1 MVNKKLMML
10 VAASLVLAV
19 LAHGFFLQAWTEGRY
34 MVGHNDGLQQMVTF
48 KKLLY
53 HQYTSGNFF
62 YNYGFGLGGGTY
74 SQLSFY
80 FSTSIVFLLSTGVT
94 FLLEWLGVVSAVDI
108 VYWAESAVFISI
120 LRLAAILVLTTL
132 VFRYMKIPWLPAFLG
147 SAVYGLSVI
156 YFRHATYWEFFA
168 DAMLWLPFLVLGVEK
183 IIREGRAGWFI
194 FAVAVT
200 MIDNFYFA
208 YINLI
213 FIGVYF
219 LFRLFHRLDQQ
230 EVSVVEQVRLFVTA
244 GLIGAG
250 ISAVSFVPAVYS
262 FLNNYRPDYRFPV
275 GIVDFS
281 DNILFT
287 SRIIVL
293 PAIFLLLLCLI
304 PLYKRPHFRLFA
316 SLSVLFVLLHFSPL
330 AASAFNGFSAPQY
343 RWEYLLSFTVGGV
356 VAVGLQYL
364 GEVSKTSIMIASLL
378 VISLYLSVL
387 VIDQHLSFFSLP
399 GLTVLIF
406 MVVIVLMTACVVWI
420 GKRSCFYMLYGAS
433 LVFLLVFSNAI
444 QYVISEMTGVRSVS
458 QEFLHSEKYNGKEQR
473 ELLAEIYER
482 DSNPFYRIDWRVGY
496 WNNTPI
502 VQNFNGMSVYSSI
515 LNKELLFFYL
525 YDLQVDMGRESV
537 SRYSTLGSRAN
548 LYSLLQGKYMM
559 RKKEDTAK
567 VPYGFEKVAATE
579 NYVMYE
585 NTNLLP
591 FVRTTD
597 TVFSKEALREANVLE
612 KEHAMLEGVVVEDGS
627 FSEKP
632 TEAPNLIDNTSM
644 KTTGAEYEHGYLKVK
659 DKEGGI
665 DMIVEDFDGEAG
677 DYYLRFHLESLAERQ
692 GFAVKVNGY
701 RTTRKHNQSIYK
713 TYIDDLVIRVPKSEK
728 ISIRVPEGEYLL
740 KEFALYEEDYTVL
753 DKAKRHADDGAQVK
767 WEGNN
772 LVIQYDNPG
781 GEKWMV
787 LPIPYERGWQVKVN
801 GEEQKMEKVNYA
813 FLGFPIEPG
822 NNKIQLMYLPPFFKA
837 SMAVTF
843 VSTLLALLLV
853 RRKANNKHHL
863 INYVRIYH

>member
-1 MVNKKLMML
+1 MRNKKFMLL

-19 LAHGFFLQAWTEGRY
+19 LAHVFFLQEWTEGRY

-62 YNYGFGLGGGTY
+62 YNYGFGLGGDTY

-80 FSTSIVFLLSTGVT
+80 FSTSIVFLLSAGVT
-94 FLLEWLGVVSAVDI
+94 FLLEWLGIISAVDI
-108 VYWAESAVFISI
+108 VYWAKAAVFISI
-120 LRLAAILVLTTL
+120 LRLTAILVLTTL
-132 VFRYMKIPWLPAFLG
+132 VFRYMKIPWLPGFLG

-168 DAMLWLPFLVLGVEK
+168 DAMLWLPLLVLGVEK
-183 IIREGRAGWFI
+183 IIREGRSGWFI
-194 FAVAVT
+194 FAVAIT
-200 MIDNFYFA
+200 MFDNFYFA

-219 LFRLFHRLDQQ
+219 LFRLFQRLEDR
-230 EVSVVEQVRLFVTA
+230 EVSLVRKVSLFITA

-262 FLNNYRPDYRFPV
+262 FLNNYRPDYRFPIEV
-275 GIVDFS
+275 IDVT
-281 DNILFT
+281 DNVLFT
-287 SRIIVL
+287 SRVIIL
-293 PAIFLLLLCLI
+293 PSIFILCLLLI
-304 PLYKRPHFRLFA
+304 PLYKQAKFRLFTW
-316 SLSVLFVLLHFSPL
+316 LSILFVLLHFSPL

-343 RWEYLLSFTVGGV
+343 RWEYLLSFTAGGV

-364 GEVSKTSIMIASLL
+364 GNVSKTSIMIAILL

-387 VIDQHLSFFSLP
+387 VIDQDLSFFSLP

-406 MVVIVLMTACVVWI
+406 MLVIVLMAACVVWI
-420 GKRSCFYMLYGAS
+420 GKRSCFYVLYGAS
-433 LVFLLVFSNAI
+433 LIFLLVFSNAI

-458 QEFLHSEKYNGKEQR
+458 QDFLHSEKYNGKEQR
-473 ELLAEIYER
+473 ELLAEIKEQ
-482 DSNPFYRIDWRVGY
+482 DSDPFYRIDWRVGY
-496 WNNTPI
+496 LNNTPI
-502 VQNFNGMSVYSSI
+502 VQDFNGLSVYSSI
-515 LNKELLFFYL
+515 LDKELLFFYL

-559 RKKEDTAK
+559 RKQDDTAK
-567 VPYGFEKVAATE
+567 VPYGFEKVATTE

-597 TVFSKEALREANVLE
+597 NIFSTDALAEANVLE
-612 KEHAMLEGVVVEDGS
+612 KEHAMLEGVIVEDGS
-627 FSEKP
+627 FSENP
-632 TEAPNLIDNTSM
+632 TDVPNIMDDTSM
-644 KTTGAEYEHGYLKVK
+644 ETAGAEYEHGYLKVK
-659 DKEGGI
+659 EKEGGI
-665 DMIVEDFDGEAG
+665 DLIVEDFDGEDG
-677 DYYLRFHLESLAERQ
+677 DYYVSFHLESLAERQ
-692 GFAVKVNGY
+692 GFALKVNGY

-713 TYIDDLVIRVPKSEK
+713 TYIDDLVIRIPKTEK

-740 KEFALYEEDYTVL
+740 KDLALYEEDYTVL
-753 DKAKRHADDGAQVK
+753 EKAKRDAEDRAQVK

-772 LVIQYDNPG
+772 LSLHYDNIDG
-781 GEKWMV
+781 DRLMM

-801 GEEQKMEKVNYA
+801 GDVKKVEKVNYA
-813 FLGFPIEPG
+813 FIGFPIESGP
-822 NNKIQLMYLPPFFKA
+822 NKIQLSYTPPFFKA

-843 VSTLLALLLV
+843 ISILFALLLV
-853 RRKANNKHHL
+853 RRNTND
-863 INYVRIYH
+863 